1 MPFVT
6 IDGRRIE
13 TRSIPGDA
21 VARPLVFLHEGLGSV
36 ALWRDFPDKVARR
49 LAAPALVYSR
59 FGYGQSDGLVARN
72 TARFMHGEALD
83 VLPKL
88 LDALGIVEPLLIGHS
103 DGASIALIHAAAAGR
118 PVGALVLMA
127 PHVFVEPIC
136 TSSIAMIRARYR
148 TTDLR
153 ERLARYHAHVD
164 DAFLGWADTWLL
176 PEFAAWSIEDLL
188 PRITAPM
195 LLIQGR
201 DDEYGTLA
209 QLDRI
214 ERGARG
220 PTARLVLD
228 RCGHSPHRDRE
239 AAVLEAIV
247 AFARQL
253 APPGPGAQVG
263 GSKESG

>member
-1 MPFVT
+1 MPLVT

-21 VARPLVFLHEGLGSV
+21 GMRPLVFLHEGLGSV

-49 LAAPALVYSR
+49 LGAPALVYSR
-59 FGYGQSDGLVARN
+59 FGYGRSDGLEAKN
-72 TARFMHGEALD
+72 TARFMHDEALE

-88 LDALGIVEPLLIGHS
+88 LDAMGIERPLLIGHS

-118 PVGALVLMA
+118 PVAGLVLMA

-136 TSSIAMIRARYR
+136 TESIATIRERYI

-153 ERLARYHAHVD
+153 ERLAKYHAHVD

-188 PRITAPM
+188 PGVTQSM

-201 DDEYGTLA
+201 DDEYGTLD

-214 ERGARG
+214 EAGVRG
-220 PTARLVLD
+220 PTVRLVLD
-228 RCGHSPHRDRE
+228 SCGHSPHRDQE
-239 AAVLEAIV
+239 AAVLDAIFDFV
-247 AFARQL
+247 RRRVPL
-253 APPGPGAQVG
+253 RTN
-263 GSKESG
+263 ERE